1 MLDPPT
7 TDTRHI
13 IPLSIFAVVHCPT
26 PPPPPPPRRRLYR
39 APGPHKHTQFH
50 RLFRPSPSSSPTP
63 YWMGGVVARITH
75 PIDLTKVHLLASGD
89 KGMLQSLQNTVRTAG
104 MRGLFD
110 GIWGTLMHQMSH
122 SVRCVW
128 GYGQSKKL
136 LGAGECLT

>member
-13 IPLSIFAVVHCPT
+13 IPCFLSAVSSWHP
-26 PPPPPPPRRRLYR
+26 PPPPPPPRRYR

-63 YWMGGVVARITH
+63 YWMGSVVASITH
-75 PIDLTKVHLLASGD
+75 PINITKVHLQASGD
-89 KGMLQSLQNTVRTAG
+89 KGMLQSLQNTVCTAD

-122 SVRCVW
+122 SVRCFW
-128 GYGQSKKL
+128 GYDESKKL
-136 LGAGECLT
+136 LGAGACLT

>member
-13 IPLSIFAVVHCPT
+13 IPCFLFAVSSWHP
-26 PPPPPPPRRRLYR
+26 PPPPPPPRRRYR

-75 PIDLTKVHLLASGD
+75 PIDLTKVHLLASRD
-89 KGMLQSLQNTVRTAG
+89 QWIQQALQNTVRTAG
-104 MRGLFD
+104 TRGLID
-110 GIWGTLMHQMSH
+110 GIWGTLMQQMGLLLRTILACRLSE
-122 SVRCVW
+122 R
-128 GYGQSKKL
+128 L